1 MNIGLEKYR
10 HYYESLIESDLFK
23 HVTHNSLNQ
32 LLEIS
37 AAQNWPKKT
46 CILDTSHTLYTFH
59 ILITGKIKVYHFDS
73 SNDRLLTLFLLQ
85 DNDVFDIFSLMGC
98 GTHKVY
104 YEALEKSEV
113 LCIQVPKMKEWMKEN
128 PLVHKSFLAY
138 TARKMNIL
146 ERYIINVALEDIPTR
161 LARLLYNNMDES
173 SSQYNSI
180 CGLSHVELGALIG
193 TTRAVVNRHIQN
205 FKEEGILEV
214 SRRQITIT
222 NLELLKEKMCGKK
235 V

>member
-1 MNIGLEKYR
+1 MNIRLEKYR
-10 HYYESLIESDLFK
+10 HYYETLIESEIFS
-23 HVTHNSLNQ
+23 HVTHTSLNQ

-37 AAQNWPKKT
+37 TVQKWPKKT
-46 CILDTSHTLYTFH
+46 CILDTSHTQYTFH

-73 SNDRLLTLFLLQ
+73 ANDRLLNLLLLQ
-85 DNDVFDIFSLMGC
+85 DKDVFDIFSLMGC

-104 YEALEKSEV
+104 YEALENTEV
-113 LCIQVPKMKEWMKEN
+113 LNIPVTNMQEWMKEN

-138 TARKMNIL
+138 TVQKMNIL

-161 LARLLYNNMDES
+161 LALLLYNNMDKS
-173 SSQYNSI
+173 SAHYQSI
-180 CGLSHVELGALIG
+180 SGLSHVELGALIG

-214 SRRQITIT
+214 SRRQIIIT
-222 NLELLKEKMCGKK
+222 NVKLLEEKISGKK

>member
-10 HYYESLIESDLFK
+10 HYYETLIESDLFS
-23 HVTHNSLNQ
+23 HVTHNALNQ

-37 AAQNWPKKT
+37 TAQNWPKKT

-59 ILITGKIKVYHFDS
+59 ILITGKIKVYHFDT

-104 YEALEKSEV
+104 YEALENSEV
-113 LCIQVPKMKEWMKEN
+113 LNIPVSKMKEWMKDN

-138 TARKMNIL
+138 NVQKMNIL

-161 LARLLYNNMDES
+161 LARLLYNNMDKTS
-173 SSQYNSI
+173 SHYQSI
-180 CGLSHVELGALIG
+180 CGLSHIELGALIG

-214 SRRQITIT
+214 SRKQITIT
-222 NLELLKEKMCGKK
+222 NVKLLEEKLLGKK

>member
-10 HYYESLIESDLFK
+10 HYYETLIESELFS
-23 HVTHNSLNQ
+23 HVTHNSLNH

-37 AAQNWPKKT
+37 TAQNWPKKT

-59 ILITGKIKVYHFDS
+59 ILITGKIKVYHFDP

-104 YEALEKSEV
+104 YEALEDTEV
-113 LCIQVPKMKEWMKEN
+113 LCIPVSKMKEWMKDN
-128 PLVHKSFLAY
+128 PLVHKSFLSY
-138 TARKMNIL
+138 TVQKMNIL

-161 LARLLYNNMDES
+161 LARLLYNNMDKS
-173 SSQYNSI
+173 SSHYQSI
-180 CGLSHVELGALIG
+180 CGLSHSELGALIG

-214 SRRQITIT
+214 SRKQITVT
-222 NLELLKEKMCGKK
+222 NVDLLEEKISGKK